1 MLGETLRRS
10 LVLIC
15 VGATAMWVAMGIWY
29 WVSSETFNFRELFV
43 VLLSTLGV
51 DAAEFWWEVKTIE
64 IFRPLLNSEFFLAV
78 MIALLSGFI
87 YGFAGFGGGL
97 TMVPL
102 MALVYWPT
110 EAVIISCL
118 LPVIT
123 GVVAWPGTLH
133 HVQWRHVVPSL
144 VAATLVTPIGAY
156 FLIVGDPGPIRTFMG
171 LVVLLFAIVLMFG
184 WSYRGPQNAKTS
196 LISGTVGGIMQGYL
210 GMAGAWFSLYFLS
223 GSEPSRTQRANLYI
237 TMMVVS
243 GMVIIP
249 HIVAGTMGQDTWA
262 RGIALVLPYGVA
274 VWLGASLFRV
284 TSDRS
289 YRRVAIWLL
298 FLIGIGATIA

>member
-51 DAAEFWWEVKTIE
+51 DAAEFWREVKTIE

-133 HVQWRHVVPSL
+133 HVQWRHVVP
-144 VAATLVTPIGAY
+144 
-156 FLIVGDPGPIRTFMG
+156 
-171 LVVLLFAIVLMFG
+171 
-184 WSYRGPQNAKTS
+184 
-196 LISGTVGGIMQGYL
+196 
-210 GMAGAWFSLYFLS
+210 
-223 GSEPSRTQRANLYI
+223 
-237 TMMVVS
+237 
-243 GMVIIP
+243 
-249 HIVAGTMGQDTWA
+249 
-262 RGIALVLPYGVA
+262 
-274 VWLGASLFRV
+274 
-284 TSDRS
+284 
-289 YRRVAIWLL
+289 
-298 FLIGIGATIA
+298 

>member
-1 MLGETLRRS
+1 MPGATFRRS
-10 LVLIC
+10 LILVCIGASFMC
-15 VGATAMWVAMGIWY
+15 VATGIWY
-29 WVSSETFNFRELFV
+29 WVSSGPFFRELLV
-43 VLLSTLGV
+43 TLLSALGV
-51 DAAEFWWEVKTIE
+51 DAGEFWRYVKTVSLL
-64 IFRPLLNSEFFLAV
+64 RPLLTVEFILAS
-78 MIALLSGFI
+78 MIALLSGCI

-110 EAVIISCL
+110 EAVIISCF
-118 LPVIT
+118 LPLVT
-123 GVVAWPGTLH
+123 GVVAWPGTIY

-144 VAATLVTPIGAY
+144 VAAILVTPIGAY
-156 FLIVGDPGPIRTFMG
+156 FLIVGDPGPIRKVMG
-171 LVVLLFAIVLMFG
+171 LIVLLSAIVLMLG
-184 WSYRGPQNAKTS
+184 WHYRGPHNAKTS
-196 LISGTVGGIMQGYL
+196 LISGTVGGIIQGYL

-223 GSEPSRTQRANLYI
+223 GNEPSRTQRANLYI

-243 GMVIIP
+243 GMVVIP
-249 HIVAGTMGQDTWA
+249 HIVAGTMDQDTWV

-274 VWLGASLFRV
+274 VWFGASLFRI

-298 FLIGIGATIA
+298 FLIGIGVTLA